1 MVNLEFVQDFQKLVV
16 KVENAKL
23 IRFNLTFE
31 DIY

>member
-16 KVENAKL
+16 KVENAKF
-23 IRFNLTFE
+23 IRFKLTFE